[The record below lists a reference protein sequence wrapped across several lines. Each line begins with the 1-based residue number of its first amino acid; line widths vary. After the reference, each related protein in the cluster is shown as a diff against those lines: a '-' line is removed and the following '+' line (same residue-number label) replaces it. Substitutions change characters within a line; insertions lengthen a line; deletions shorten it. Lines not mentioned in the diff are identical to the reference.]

1 MSRVL
6 INSSV
11 VSVISIKDVDASF
24 SYSSVSRWGN
34 ANAEIMA
41 RTMAVMLSKRL
52 AHGAVMLSKTCS
64 RLSNVVKDLLTA
76 Q

>member
-52 AHGAVMLSKTCS
+52 AHGVLMLLK
-64 RLSNVVKDLLTA
+64 RHRKQVNDLR
-76 Q
+76 